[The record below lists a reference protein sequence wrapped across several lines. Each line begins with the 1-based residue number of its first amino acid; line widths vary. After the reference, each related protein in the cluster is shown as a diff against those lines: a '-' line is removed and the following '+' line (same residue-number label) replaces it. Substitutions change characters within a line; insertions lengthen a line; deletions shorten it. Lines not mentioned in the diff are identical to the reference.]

1 MWPWIGLYLEE
12 SELYTWSRR
21 TACLRPVAD
30 VAEVLTAHRRS
41 NYRLVV
47 NQSREQILPETLPAM
62 SRGMRAQ
69 FLDSR
74 LRRLFPDTPWRSV
87 APAAKPAASTE
98 ITWLALSETP
108 ALRQLLAA
116 LSEYA
121 GAVLGIYSVVQ
132 LLPPGLHA
140 SPHLLLSEHCRYLRC
155 SLMAGGRVRASQ
167 LIAAS
172 ADSAGEIRQFLAR
185 AQQGNLPVLLWG
197 SQAWR
202 DALVLPASLS
212 PLPVPPACVRPLL
225 AGIRRWPAEQFAL
238 PAQRRVAQRRSRG
251 VTLGAASACGL
262 LAATLTGYGCQQAEP
277 LRLPP
282 AVTPAVVVP
291 EGMPEPLLAPESLP
305 EQESVPVVAPR
316 LDGRISRQEGVVSEW
331 REGMLVSPADGHLAV
346 GDTAEQPLLPP
357 GSLRIHRVPGR

>member
-47 NQSREQILPETLPAM
+47 NQSREQILPETLPVM

-140 SPHLLLSEHCRYLRC
+140 SPHLLLSEHCRHLRC
-155 SLMAGGRVRASQ
+155 SLIAGGRVRGSQ

-185 AQQGNLPVLLWG
+185 AQQGNLPVLLLGARLGVMRW
-197 SQAWR
+197 SC
-202 DALVLPASLS
+202 LPACRCCLF
-212 PLPVPPACVRPLL
+212 RPLVRVRCWRVSV
-225 AGIRRWPAEQFAL
+225 AGQLNNL
-238 PAQRRVAQRRSRG
+238 PCRHSAGWRSGVAG
-251 VTLGAASACGL
+251 G
-262 LAATLTGYGCQQAEP
+262 
-277 LRLPP
+277 
-282 AVTPAVVVP
+282 
-291 EGMPEPLLAPESLP
+291 
-305 EQESVPVVAPR
+305 
-316 LDGRISRQEGVVSEW
+316 
-331 REGMLVSPADGHLAV
+331 
-346 GDTAEQPLLPP
+346 
-357 GSLRIHRVPGR
+357 

>member
-1 MWPWIGLYLEE
+1 M
-12 SELYTWSRR
+12 
-21 TACLRPVAD
+21 
-30 VAEVLTAHRRS
+30 
-41 NYRLVV
+41 
-47 NQSREQILPETLPAM
+47 
-62 SRGMRAQ
+62 
-69 FLDSR
+69 
-74 LRRLFPDTPWRSV
+74 
-87 APAAKPAASTE
+87 
-98 ITWLALSETP
+98 
-108 ALRQLLAA
+108 RQLLAA

-291 EGMPEPLLAPESLP
+291 EGMPELLLAPESLP
-305 EQESVPVVAPR
+305 EQESVPLVAPR

>member
-21 TACLRPVAD
+21 TPGLQPVAD
-30 VAEVLTAHRRS
+30 VAAVLAAHRRS
-41 NYRLVV
+41 NYRLVI

-87 APAAKPAASTE
+87 APAAKQAASTE
-98 ITWLALSETP
+98 ITWLALNETP

-116 LSEYA
+116 LVEHA
-121 GAVLGIYSVVQ
+121 GALLGIYSVVQ

-140 SPHLLLSEHCRYLRC
+140 SPHLLLTEHCQHLRC

-185 AQQGNLPVLLWG
+185 AQQGNLPVLLLG

-202 DALVLPASLS
+202 DALILPAGLL

-225 AGIRRWPAEQFAL
+225 AGIRRWPGEQFAL
-238 PAQRRVAQRRSRG
+238 PAQRRLAQRRSRG
-251 VTLGAASACGL
+251 LVLGAASVCSV
-262 LAATLTGYGCQQAEP
+262 LAATLAGYGCRQAEP
-277 LRLPP
+277 PRLLPAAMPTVSVPEAMPDPLVVPVLPP
-282 AVTPAVVVP
+282 EPEHVPA
-291 EGMPEPLLAPESLP
+291 A
-305 EQESVPVVAPR
+305 QPR
-316 LDGRISRQEGVVSEW
+316 LDGRLSRQGGVVSEW
-331 REGMLVSPADGHLAV
+331 RDGVLAPPADGHLAV
-346 GDTAEQPLLPP
+346 GDGPEQPLLPP
-357 GSLRIHRVPGR
+357 GSLRIHREPAR